1 MKKTLILG
9 LALALGITTVCA
21 ASPLKNYDSGKVAV
35 DVGFTVP
42 TSNKYEGVSVGS
54 KKTSPY
60 AGVTVGLGKSTAV
73 NYKWNQYKNSG
84 SNKVEAQQLNLMYK
98 VLPVLDVYAGYVNS
112 DVKLYGHSRSR
123 NSGQIGLQ
131 GRVELPLMCT
141 LWGKA
146 GVGNKLNSYEIGV
159 SHSLVANV
167 ELNLSYYDNKFKNS
181 APGSLDVKTKGVN
194 VGMTVK
200 F

>member
-1 MKKTLILG
+1 MKKTLILS

-21 ASPLKNYDSGKVAV
+21 ASPLKNYNAGKVAV
-35 DVGFTVP
+35 DLGLTMP
-42 TSNKYEGVSVGS
+42 TNNSYEGASVGS
-54 KKTSPY
+54 KKTAPY
-60 AGVTVGLGKSTAV
+60 AGITVGLGNNTAI

-84 SNKVEAQQLNLMYK
+84 SNKVEAQQINLMYK

-112 DVKLYGHSRSR
+112 DIKLHGDSRSR

-131 GRVELPLMCT
+131 GRVELPFLCT
-141 LWGKA
+141 LWGRA
-146 GVGNKLNSYEIGV
+146 GVGSKLNSYEIGL
-159 SHSLVANV
+159 SRSLVSNV

-181 APGSLDVKTKGVN
+181 APGSIDARTKGVN
-194 VGMTVK
+194 LGVTVK